1 MYSRDKSRLSINVAL
16 GLSGIVLAVAGATP
30 VLAAKYQGDTRSL
43 RYAPSGGSYKNDT
56 MDPKNVP
63 DFPANMQNPQSGQRL
78 VPANAGQS
86 GDQGDNGSNDPAG
99 GNPAENASGNSGS
112 SALRANLASTT
123 LPVETRLK
131 LVLETPV
138 DAKTSTP
145 GNIFEAHVK
154 DDLFIGSTLLLPRG
168 SLVRGRVFEV
178 TKPRLLSRAAKIGL
192 KLEQIVTPTGE
203 VIPLDA
209 ALEFQKGL
217 TNQKGQFDPGTN
229 FGTRVEGNIKSV
241 TGMNSTGSARGALIA
256 ANVATLG
263 APAIATAIGGSAIAI
278 FRSGDNV
285 SLGVGQEL
293 EVLLTNDLGLQIN

>member
-1 MYSRDKSRLSINVAL
+1 LKQQSKVQNHPPALALSL
-16 GLSGIVLAVAGATP
+16 TLSMFLAQTP
-30 VLAAKYQGDTRSL
+30 LLAADGDSSLL
-43 RYAPSGGSYKNDT
+43 RYAPSAPQGSFQNDT

-63 DFPANMQNPQSGQRL
+63 DFPAVMQAPQNQG
-78 VPANAGQS
+78 GQS
-86 GDQGDNGSNDPAG
+86 AAPSSQA
-99 GNPAENASGNSGS
+99 ASGTQSDDGGTTT
-112 SALRANLASTT
+112 ALRADAASTT
-123 LPVETRLK
+123 LPVETRLR

-154 DDLFIGSTLLLPRG
+154 DDLFVGSTLLLPRG
-168 SLVRGRVFEV
+168 SLVRGRVYEV

-241 TGMNSTGSARGALIA
+241 TGMNSTGSARSALIA

-285 SLGVGQEL
+285 SMGVGQEL
-293 EVLLTNDLGLQIN
+293 EVLLTNDLGVQLN